1 MDKHKLIRASAAA
14 FTAQGVTAAVS
25 AATVLLLAGR
35 LGAAEYGFW
44 QLYTL
49 AGSFSGLFHLG
60 LCDGIYL
67 RLGGQKYE
75 ELDFGGL
82 GHQFRLMVLLEV
94 AAAAAIIPPVI
105 LTCGGSGRA
114 WVLCAALVYMPVF
127 NAAAFLGYLLQAT
140 GRTTAYSMSIVID
153 RAAFVILAAL
163 AALLGADSYEPYIAA
178 SIAAKL
184 LSLLYCISKNRRVV
198 FTSGRAPLA
207 QTVADISAGSRLL
220 WGNLSGLLV
229 VSAARIA
236 VIFRWGEAE
245 FGRISLAITLSG
257 LIMQFGAQIGMVV
270 FPELRQEV
278 NEARQRII
286 ARMRVALGLALPA
299 VFLVYFPAKPA
310 VAAWLPQNT
319 LESSSLALLLP
330 LCLFEGKTRLV
341 NQTCLKV
348 MRLEGR
354 LLSANLLSA
363 AFSIVL
369 CFFSAYVLGSL
380 WAVLVS
386 AVLAAALRCFLS
398 AYPVADTEERLSAFM
413 ELLSDLAISA
423 VFVSAALLLPELAA
437 LIVYV
442 LFYAGYIILRRT
454 DLAIL
459 LPERV

>member
-14 FTAQGVTAAVS
+14 FTAQGITAAVS
-25 AATVLLLAGR
+25 AVTVLLLAGR
-35 LGAAEYGFW
+35 LNSAEYGLW

-49 AGSFSGLFHLG
+49 AGSFSGFFHLG

-75 ELDFGGL
+75 NLDFGGL
-82 GHQFRLMVLLEV
+82 GHQFRLMMLFQI
-94 AAAAAIIPPVI
+94 AAAAVIIPPVI
-105 LTCGGSGRA
+105 LTRGSSGRA
-114 WVLCAALVYMPVF
+114 LALCAALVYMPAF

-140 GRTTAYSMSIVID
+140 GRTTAYSMSTVID
-153 RAAFVILAAL
+153 RAVFVVLAAL
-163 AALLGADSYEPYIAA
+163 AALLGADSYGPYIAA

-184 LSLLYCISKNRRVV
+184 LSLLYCISKTRRVV
-198 FTSGRAPLA
+198 LSPGRAPWT

-229 VSAARIA
+229 VGAARIA
-236 VIFRWGEAE
+236 VIFRWGDAE

-257 LIMQFGAQIGMVV
+257 LIMQFAAQLGMVV
-270 FPELRQEV
+270 FPELRQED
-278 NEARQRII
+278 NRSRQRII
-286 ARMRVALGLALPA
+286 AKMRVASGLALPA
-299 VFLVYFPAKPA
+299 VFLIYFPARLA

-319 LESSSLALLLP
+319 LEPSSLVLLLP

-348 MRLEGR
+348 KRLESR

-363 AFSIVL
+363 ACSIGL

-380 WAVLVS
+380 RTVLVS

-398 AYPVADTEERLSAFM
+398 AYSATDTEERLITFL

-423 VFVSAALLLPELAA
+423 VFVSATLLLPEFAA
-437 LIVYV
+437 FIIYI
-442 LFYAGYIILRRT
+442 LFYTGYIILRRAE
-454 DLAIL
+454 LAVL
-459 LPERV
+459 LPEKA